1 MWAVVSV
8 ILLLVHASLGV
19 DHIYHVKEDQDPGTF
34 VGDIAADTQ
43 TMGIVPFQEKSLIWF
58 STLQQDAITSSQLFN
73 VSKSGKLYTA
83 KTLDA
88 EALCKYNTECFQMV
102 DVAVRNKESFVKILE
117 IKIIIEDVND
127 NQPEF
132 PQKQIHLQFSES
144 DGKGTSKFIPN
155 AIDKDVGVLNSK
167 ISYHLKKNLN
177 DPFILSVTKK
187 IDGTDSLELI
197 LQDKLD
203 REVNEHYKEQ
213 IVARDE
219 GFPMKQGFL
228 EINISVTDV
237 NDNLPVF
244 SRNVYNISVN
254 NGLDQLRPILTLT
267 ATDRDSGN
275 NGKIT
280 YSFNSK
286 TSALAK
292 SFFRLDK
299 DTGDIY
305 IIKDTS
311 SGTKNMFKLVV
322 KATDGGNPPSSSTAT
337 VFVHLN
343 NNQNNAPLIDL
354 NFISKSAENKVAIS
368 EGVKVG
374 SFIAFMKITDNDIG
388 ENGNV
393 NCVLNNDRFQLKS
406 LGRKKY
412 KVVIMKQIDKEKS
425 NYIDLVVSCEDN
437 GSPPLKT
444 VRKFSVQ
451 VLDVNDVQPH
461 FTKDS
466 FKFLTYE
473 NEEPNFPVGYINAT
487 DPDLGRGGQL
497 TYSLIGHNKGIL
509 LPFEISDFGFIST
522 TEALDREQQE
532 VFKFKVLVKDNG
544 VPSLNSTAS
553 VVVEVMDKNDNAPY
567 FTFPSV
573 NLFSL
578 DVHYHPQSKS
588 DITTLRASDRDS
600 HVNSFLRYEIF
611 GGNEK
616 QLFKVN
622 PYTGVLSF
630 SRTVYQNDAGSYN
643 LVLAVKDNGTPVLS
657 ATTTLSLTLTVSN
670 TTARMYTAED
680 TESDNRIHIN
690 LMIIIVVAA
699 VIVSVAIV
707 VSVTVC
713 IVRRN
718 HNRDILYSDGLD
730 QSSKFIG
737 ERGESE
743 YMCQQMT
750 PQNDGQVI
758 MVTHPGI
765 HTATVLRTDNTWKS
779 SSLRRQQQHQQHQHH
794 PQHPDLN
801 QGTYQMCYQDSAVTS
816 SGGGGGGGGKKEKH
830 LNDSS
835 SLSCRSDDCIS
846 SINSQGGNPEL
857 YETLA
862 GIKACQPEQLKGR
875 CGELISS
882 PHATLKNPKD
892 IKTRCFYQPN
902 VTQNAPPSNDVID
915 LKSLRVSSNA
925 SPSQPWNLPM
935 RNSFTSYAKPL
946 PGKPLPAVPK
956 KEFYLKKNGN
966 NVLSS

>member
-1 MWAVVSV
+1 MLV
-8 ILLLVHASLGV
+8 ILWLFPLLVDRSFGI
-19 DHIYHVKEDQDPGTF
+19 DHIYHIEEEQIPGTF
-34 VGDIAADTQ
+34 VGNIAVDTQ
-43 TMGIVPFQEKSLIWF
+43 TLGIVPFQEKNLIWF
-58 STLQQDAITSSQLFN
+58 STLQQDATTSSQLFN
-73 VSKSGKLYTA
+73 VSESGKLYTA
-83 KTLDA
+83 KRLDA

-132 PQKQIHLQFSES
+132 PEKQINLQFSET
-144 DGKGTSKFIPN
+144 DGRGTAKFIPN

-177 DPFILSVTKK
+177 DPFILSVSKK
-187 IDGTDSLELI
+187 VDGTDSLELI
-197 LQDKLD
+197 LQEKLN
-203 REVNEHYKEQ
+203 RETNEHYKEQ
-213 IVARDE
+213 IIARDE
-219 GFPMKQGFL
+219 GFPTKQGFL
-228 EINISVTDV
+228 EISISVTDV
-237 NDNLPVF
+237 NDNLPIF
-244 SRNVYNISVN
+244 SQNLYNVSVN
-254 NGLDQLRPILTLT
+254 NGFDRSRPIITLS
-267 ATDRDSGN
+267 ATDLDSGD
-275 NGKIT
+275 NGKIS
-280 YSFNSK
+280 YLFSSK
-286 TSALAK
+286 TSALTRT
-292 SFFRLDK
+292 FFRLDK
-299 DTGDIY
+299 ETGDIY
-305 IIKDTS
+305 IIKDTT
-311 SGTKNMFKLVV
+311 SGSKNMYKLYV
-322 KATDGGNPPSSSTAT
+322 KATDGGNPPSSSTA
-337 VFVHLN
+337 VVLVYIN
-343 NNQNNAPLIDL
+343 NNQNNAPVIDL

-368 EGVKVG
+368 EGVKIG

-393 NCVLNNDRFQLKS
+393 SCDLNNNGFQLKS
-406 LGRKKY
+406 LGLKKY
-412 KVVIMKQIDKEKS
+412 KVVVMKQIDKEKS
-425 NYIDLVVSCEDN
+425 NHVDLVVTCEDH

-444 VRKFSVQ
+444 VREFSIQ

-461 FTKDS
+461 FTKDT

-487 DPDLGRGGQL
+487 DPDLGLGGQL
-497 TYSLIGHNKGIL
+497 TYSLIGHSKGLL

-522 TEALDREQQE
+522 TQPLDREQQE
-532 VFKFKVLVKDNG
+532 VFNFKVLVKDNG
-544 VPSLNSTAS
+544 IPSLNSTAV
-553 VVVEVMDKNDNAPY
+553 VVVEVMDKNDNTPY

-573 NLFSL
+573 NPFNL

-611 GGNEK
+611 GGNNK

-630 SRTVYQNDAGSYN
+630 SRTVYQNDAGAYN
-643 LVLAVKDNGTPVLS
+643 LELAVKDSGTPVLS
-657 ATTTLSLTLTVSN
+657 ATTTLFLTLTVSN
-670 TTARMYTAED
+670 TTARMYISED

-718 HNRDILYSDGLD
+718 HNRDILYTDGID

-737 ERGESE
+737 DRGESE

-765 HTATVLRTDNTWKS
+765 HPATVLRRDPHSDNTWKS
-779 SSLRRQQQHQQHQHH
+779 SSLRHQQQQHHQQQH
-794 PQHPDLN
+794 PEIS
-801 QGTYQMCYQDSAVTS
+801 QGTYQMCFQDTAVTS
-816 SGGGGGGGGKKEKH
+816 GAGKKEKH
-830 LNDSS
+830 LNESS
-835 SLSCRSDDCIS
+835 TISSRSDDCGP
-846 SINSQGGNPEL
+846 SINSEGGNNGL

-862 GIKACQPEQLKGR
+862 GVKTSQPEQLKVLGS
-875 CGELISS
+875 EAIL
-882 PHATLKNPKD
+882 PQTLSNLKD
-892 IKTRCFYQPN
+892 TSTRCFYQPN
-902 VTQNAPPSNDVID
+902 VTQNAPSNDVID
-915 LKSLRVSSNA
+915 LKSLRITSA

-946 PGKPLPAVPK
+946 PAVPK
-956 KEFYLKKNGN
+956 IK
-966 NVLSS
+966 SQ